1 MIDMD
6 LVNVDFDISKDKEHT
21 TKYLNDL
28 NQQTPFQVLDNTYTE
43 HLRAVLN
50 YGPIL
55 TVREPF
61 TGCEPVITDSRWEG
75 TYLYFTM
82 VYSSEYF
89 NSSGG
94 EGIPYINATD
104 QPNNMG
110 SVVET
115 VTPEGGGYLIVKSI
129 AMYSYPSVKEFTTYA
144 QVSNEDLLILTH
156 LETDFTKE
164 GKPLTIEDL
173 ATRQDLTF
181 VSGSIDN
188 HIRFWVNQP
197 ADRKF
202 AHGFNEILTYG
213 NVPNPVNTLTT
224 AKGESTI
231 EGIRVDDPEFNTKLP
246 MLNVTLKKMML
257 YYPVIQE
264 VSAYEVTASNQVI
277 EPYKITIE
285 PFTFIADNPSLTGGE
300 DEVYILRNVV

>member
-1 MIDMD
+1 MIDID

-61 TGCEPVITDSRWEG
+61 IGCEPVITASRWEG
-75 TYLYFTM
+75 TYLYFT
-82 VYSSEYF
+82 
-89 NSSGG
+89 G
-94 EGIPYINATD
+94 EIMPYINATD
-104 QPNNMG
+104 QPNNIG

-115 VTPEGGGYLIVKSI
+115 FVSEWSGDLVVKSI

-144 QVSNEDLLILTH
+144 QVSNEDLLPLTH
-156 LETDFTKE
+156 LETDFTKD
-164 GKPLTIEDL
+164 GKPLTMEDL
-173 ATRQDLTF
+173 VTRQDLTF

-197 ADRKF
+197 ADMKF
-202 AHGFNEILTYG
+202 AYGFNEILTYG
-213 NVPNPVNTLTT
+213 NVPNPVNTLTAT
-224 AKGESTI
+224 EGEYTI

-246 MLNVTLKKMML
+246 MLNVTLKKRML

-264 VSAYEVTASNQVI
+264 VAVYEVTASNQVT

-285 PFTFIADNPSLTGGE
+285 PYTFAFDNPYLTGGE
-300 DEVYILRNVV
+300 DEVYILRNVA

>member
-1 MIDMD
+1 MIDID

-61 TGCEPVITDSRWEG
+61 IGCEPVITDSRWEG
-75 TYLYFTM
+75 TYLYFTGL
-82 VYSSEYF
+82 YFTGGSSQ
-89 NSSGG
+89 
-94 EGIPYINATD
+94 YINTAD
-104 QPNNMG
+104 LPNNIG

-115 VTPEGGGYLIVKSI
+115 VAPEGSGDWTVKSI

-144 QVSNEDLLILTH
+144 QVSDEYLLPLAH
-156 LETDFTKE
+156 LETDFTKD
-164 GKPLTIEDL
+164 GKPLTMEDL

-197 ADRKF
+197 ADMKF
-202 AHGFNEILTYG
+202 AHGFKEILTYR
-213 NVPNPVNTLTT
+213 NVPNPVNTLTAT
-224 AKGESTI
+224 EGEYTI
-231 EGIRVDDPEFNTKLP
+231 EGIRVDDPELNTKLP
-246 MLNVTLKKMML
+246 MLNLTLKKMML

-264 VSAYEVTASNQVI
+264 VAVYEVTASNQVT

-285 PFTFIADNPSLTGGE
+285 PFVFAFDNPSLTGWE

>member
-1 MIDMD
+1 MIDID

-61 TGCEPVITDSRWEG
+61 IGCEPVITASRWEG
-75 TYLYFTM
+75 TYLYFT
-82 VYSSEYF
+82 
-89 NSSGG
+89 G
-94 EGIPYINATD
+94 ESMPYINATD
-104 QPNNMG
+104 QPNNIG

-115 VTPEGGGYLIVKSI
+115 FVSEWSGDLVVKSI

-144 QVSNEDLLILTH
+144 QVSNKDLLFLTH
-156 LETDFTKE
+156 LETDFTKD
-164 GKPLTIEDL
+164 GKPLTMEDL

-197 ADRKF
+197 ADMKF

-213 NVPNPVNTLTT
+213 NVPNPVNTLTAT
-224 AKGESTI
+224 EGEYTI

-264 VSAYEVTASNQVI
+264 VTVYEVTASNQVT

-285 PFTFIADNPSLTGGE
+285 PFVFAFDNPSLTGGE

>member
-1 MIDMD
+1 MD

-61 TGCEPVITDSRWEG
+61 IGCEPVITDSRWEG
-75 TYLYFTM
+75 TYLYFT
-82 VYSSEYF
+82 
-89 NSSGG
+89 G
-94 EGIPYINATD
+94 ESMPYINATD
-104 QPNNMG
+104 QPNNIG

-115 VTPEGGGYLIVKSI
+115 FVFEGRGDWIVKSI

-144 QVSNEDLLILTH
+144 QVSYEDLLPLTH
-156 LETDFTKE
+156 LETDFTKD

-202 AHGFNEILTYG
+202 GLGYNEILTYG
-213 NVPNPVNTLTT
+213 NVPNPVNRLTAT
-224 AKGESTI
+224 EGEYTI

-264 VSAYEVTASNQVI
+264 VAIYEVTASNQVT

-285 PFTFIADNPSLTGGE
+285 PFVFAFDNHSLTGWE

>member
-1 MIDMD
+1 MIDID

-61 TGCEPVITDSRWEG
+61 IGCEPVITDSRWEG
-75 TYLYFTM
+75 TYLYFT
-82 VYSSEYF
+82 
-89 NSSGG
+89 G
-94 EGIPYINATD
+94 EGIPYINVTN
-104 QPNNMG
+104 QPNNIG

-115 VTPEGGGYLIVKSI
+115 VAPEWGGDLIVKSI
-129 AMYSYPSVKEFTTYA
+129 AMYSYPSVKEFTTYV
-144 QVSNEDLLILTH
+144 QVSDVDLLLFLTH
-156 LETDFTKE
+156 LETDFTKD

-197 ADRKF
+197 TDMKF
-202 AHGFNEILTYG
+202 AHGFNETLTYG
-213 NVPNPVNTLTT
+213 NVPNPVNTLTAT
-224 AKGESTI
+224 KGGYTI

-246 MLNVTLKKMML
+246 MLNVTLKKVVQ
-257 YYPVIQE
+257 YYPVEQE
-264 VSAYEVTASNQVI
+264 VTVYEVTASNQVT

-285 PFTFIADNPSLTGGE
+285 PSASIIYTPLLTSDG

>member
-1 MIDMD
+1 MIDID

-50 YGPIL
+50 YSPIL

-61 TGCEPVITDSRWEG
+61 IGCEPVITDSRWEG
-75 TYLYFTM
+75 TYLYFT
-82 VYSSEYF
+82 
-89 NSSGG
+89 G
-94 EGIPYINATD
+94 EIMPYINATD
-104 QPNNMG
+104 QPNNIG

-115 VTPEGGGYLIVKSI
+115 FVFEGGGDWIVKSI

-144 QVSNEDLLILTH
+144 QVSKEDLLLPLTH
-156 LETDFTKE
+156 LETDFTKD
-164 GKPLTIEDL
+164 GKPLTMEDL
-173 ATRQDLTF
+173 VTRQDLTF

-197 ADRKF
+197 ADMKF
-202 AHGFNEILTYG
+202 AHGFNEVLTYG

-224 AKGESTI
+224 TEGENTI

-264 VSAYEVTASNQVI
+264 VAVYEVTASNQVT

-285 PFTFIADNPSLTGGE
+285 PFVFAFDNHSLTGGE
-300 DEVYILRNVV
+300 DEVYILRNVA

>member
-1 MIDMD
+1 MIDID

-21 TKYLNDL
+21 TKYLNGL

-61 TGCEPVITDSRWEG
+61 MGCEPVITDSRWEG
-75 TYLYFTM
+75 TYLYFT
-82 VYSSEYF
+82 
-89 NSSGG
+89 GQD
-94 EGIPYINATD
+94 IPYINAIN
-104 QPNNMG
+104 QPNNIG

-115 VTPEGGGYLIVKSI
+115 VISEWSGDLVVESI
-129 AMYSYPSVKEFTTYA
+129 AIYSYPSVKEFTTYV
-144 QVSNEDLLILTH
+144 QVSNEDLLFLTN
-156 LETDFTKE
+156 LETDFTKD

-197 ADRKF
+197 ADMKF
-202 AHGFNEILTYG
+202 AHGFNETLTYG
-213 NVPNPVNTLTT
+213 NVPNPVNTLT
-224 AKGESTI
+224 AAEGEYTI

-246 MLNVTLKKMML
+246 MLNVTLKKSML
-257 YYPVIQE
+257 YYPVVQE
-264 VSAYEVTASNQVI
+264 VTVYEVTASNQVT

-285 PFTFIADNPSLTGGE
+285 PFAFAFDNPSLTGGE
-300 DEVYILRNVV
+300 DEVYILRNVA

>member
-1 MIDMD
+1 MIDID

-21 TKYLNDL
+21 TKYLNGL

-61 TGCEPVITDSRWEG
+61 MGCEPVITDSRWEG
-75 TYLYFTM
+75 TYLYFT
-82 VYSSEYF
+82 
-89 NSSGG
+89 GQ
-94 EGIPYINATD
+94 GIPYINATN
-104 QPNNMG
+104 QPNNIG

-115 VTPEGGGYLIVKSI
+115 VISEWSGDLIVKSI
-129 AMYSYPSVKEFTTYA
+129 AIYSYPSVKEFTTYV
-144 QVSNEDLLILTH
+144 QVSDEDLLFLTN
-156 LETDFTKE
+156 LETDFTKD

-197 ADRKF
+197 TDMKF
-202 AHGFNEILTYG
+202 AHGLREILTYG
-213 NVPNPVNTLTT
+213 NVLNPVNTLTAT
-224 AKGESTI
+224 EGECTI

-246 MLNVTLKKMML
+246 MLNVTLKKTML
-257 YYPVIQE
+257 YYPVVQE
-264 VSAYEVTASNQVI
+264 VTAYEVTASNQVT

-285 PFTFIADNPSLTGGE
+285 PFAFAFDNPSLTGGE
-300 DEVYILRNVV
+300 DEVYILRNVA

>member
-61 TGCEPVITDSRWEG
+61 IGCEPVITASRWEG
-75 TYLYFTM
+75 TYLYFTGL
-82 VYSSEYF
+82 YF
-89 NSSGG
+89 TGV
-94 EGIPYINATD
+94 GIPYINATD
-104 QPNNMG
+104 QPNNIG

-115 VTPEGGGYLIVKSI
+115 VTPEGSGDWTVKSI

-144 QVSNEDLLILTH
+144 QVSNEDLLPLTH
-156 LETDFTKE
+156 LETDFTKD
-164 GKPLTIEDL
+164 GKPLTMEDL
-173 ATRQDLTF
+173 VTRQDLTF
-181 VSGSIDN
+181 VSGSINN

-197 ADRKF
+197 ADMKF

-213 NVPNPVNTLTT
+213 NVPNPVNTLTAT
-224 AKGESTI
+224 EGEYTI

-264 VSAYEVTASNQVI
+264 VTVYEVTASNQVT

-285 PFTFIADNPSLTGGE
+285 PFVFAFDNPSLTGGE

>member
-1 MIDMD
+1 MIDID

-61 TGCEPVITDSRWEG
+61 IGCEPVITDSRWEG
-75 TYLYFTM
+75 TYLYFT
-82 VYSSEYF
+82 
-89 NSSGG
+89 G
-94 EGIPYINATD
+94 EIMPYINATD
-104 QPNNMG
+104 QPNNIG

-115 VTPEGGGYLIVKSI
+115 FVFEGGGDWIVKSI

-144 QVSNEDLLILTH
+144 QVSKEDLLLPLTH
-156 LETDFTKE
+156 LETDFTKD

-173 ATRQDLTF
+173 ATRPDLTF

-202 AHGFNEILTYG
+202 GHGYNEILTYG
-213 NVPNPVNTLTT
+213 NVPNPVNTLTAT
-224 AKGESTI
+224 EGEYTI

-264 VSAYEVTASNQVI
+264 VTIYEVTASNQVT

-285 PFTFIADNPSLTGGE
+285 PFVFAFDNHSLTGGE

>member
-1 MIDMD
+1 MD

-61 TGCEPVITDSRWEG
+61 IGCETVITDSRWEG
-75 TYLYFTM
+75 TYLYFT
-82 VYSSEYF
+82 
-89 NSSGG
+89 G
-94 EGIPYINATD
+94 EGIPYINAHD
-104 QPNNMG
+104 QPNNIG
-110 SVVET
+110 SVVKT
-115 VTPEGGGYLIVKSI
+115 VTIEGGGDSIVKSR
-129 AMYSYPSVKEFTTYA
+129 AMYSYPSVKEYTTYA
-144 QVSNEDLLILTH
+144 QVSNEDLLIYFTF
-156 LETDFTKE
+156 LETDFTKD
-164 GKPLTIEDL
+164 GKPLTMEDL
-173 ATRQDLTF
+173 ATRPALTF

-197 ADRKF
+197 ADWKF
-202 AHGFNEILTYG
+202 RLSFTAPGFSEVLEYG
-213 NVPNPVNTLTT
+213 SVPNPVNTLT
-224 AKGESTI
+224 ANEGEYTI

-257 YYPVIQE
+257 YYPVKQE
-264 VSAYEVTASNQVI
+264 VTVYEVTASNQVT

-285 PFTFIADNPSLTGGE
+285 PFTFYFDNPYLTGGE

>member
-1 MIDMD
+1 MD

-61 TGCEPVITDSRWEG
+61 IGCEPVITASRWEG
-75 TYLYFTM
+75 TYLYFT
-82 VYSSEYF
+82 
-89 NSSGG
+89 G
-94 EGIPYINATD
+94 ESMPYINATD
-104 QPNNMG
+104 QPNNIG

-115 VTPEGGGYLIVKSI
+115 ITFEGGGDLYVISI
-129 AMYSYPSVKEFTTYA
+129 AMYSYPSVKEFTTYV
-144 QVSNEDLLILTH
+144 QVSDENSLFLTY
-156 LETDFTKE
+156 LETDFTKD
-164 GKPLTIEDL
+164 GKPLTVEDL

-197 ADRKF
+197 ADMKF

-213 NVPNPVNTLTT
+213 NVPNPVNTLTAT
-224 AKGESTI
+224 EGEYTI

-264 VSAYEVTASNQVI
+264 VAVYEVTASNQVT

-285 PFTFIADNPSLTGGE
+285 PFVFAFDNPSLTGGE

>member
-1 MIDMD
+1 MIDID

-61 TGCEPVITDSRWEG
+61 IGCEPVITASRWEG
-75 TYLYFTM
+75 TYLYFA
-82 VYSSEYF
+82 
-89 NSSGG
+89 GG
-94 EGIPYINATD
+94 SMPYIDATD
-104 QPNNMG
+104 QPNNIG

-115 VTPEGGGYLIVKSI
+115 FVPEFPEWGGGLIVKSI
-129 AMYSYPSVKEFTTYA
+129 AMYSYPSVKEFTTYV
-144 QVSNEDLLILTH
+144 QVSDEDLLPLTD
-156 LETDFTKE
+156 LETDFTKD
-164 GKPLTIEDL
+164 GKPLTMEDL
-173 ATRQDLTF
+173 VTRQDLTF

-197 ADRKF
+197 ADMKF
-202 AHGFNEILTYG
+202 GWAKETFTYG

-224 AKGESTI
+224 TEGEYTI

-246 MLNVTLKKMML
+246 MLNVTLKKIML
-257 YYPVIQE
+257 YYPVEQE
-264 VSAYEVTASNQVI
+264 VAVYEVTASNQVT

-285 PFTFIADNPSLTGGE
+285 PFVFAFDNPSLTGGE

>member
-1 MIDMD
+1 MIDID
-6 LVNVDFDISKDKEHT
+6 LVNVDFDIYKDKEHT
-21 TKYLNDL
+21 TKYLNGL

-61 TGCEPVITDSRWEG
+61 MGCEPVITASRWEG
-75 TYLYFTM
+75 TYLYL
-82 VYSSEYF
+82 YST
-89 NSSGG
+89 GQD
-94 EGIPYINATD
+94 IPYINAIN
-104 QPNNMG
+104 QPNNIG

-115 VTPEGGGYLIVKSI
+115 VISEWSGDLVVKSI
-129 AMYSYPSVKEFTTYA
+129 AIYSYPSVKEFTTYA
-144 QVSNEDLLILTH
+144 QVSNKELLLLPH
-156 LETDFTKE
+156 LETDFTKD

-197 ADRKF
+197 ADKKF

-213 NVPNPVNTLTT
+213 NVPNPVNTLT
-224 AKGESTI
+224 AAEGEYTI

-246 MLNVTLKKMML
+246 MLNVTLKKTML
-257 YYPVIQE
+257 YYPVVQE
-264 VSAYEVTASNQVI
+264 VTVYEVTASNQVT

-285 PFTFIADNPSLTGGE
+285 PFAFAFDNPSLTGGE

>member
-1 MIDMD
+1 MIDID

-21 TKYLNDL
+21 TKYLDDL

-61 TGCEPVITDSRWEG
+61 MGCEPVITASRWEG
-75 TYLYFTM
+75 TYLYL
-82 VYSSEYF
+82 YST
-89 NSSGG
+89 GQ
-94 EGIPYINATD
+94 GIPYINATN
-104 QPNNMG
+104 QPNNIG

-115 VTPEGGGYLIVKSI
+115 VISEWSGDLIVKSI
-129 AMYSYPSVKEFTTYA
+129 AIYSYPSVKEFTTHV
-144 QVSNEDLLILTH
+144 QVSDENLLFLTN
-156 LETDFTKE
+156 LETDFTKD

-197 ADRKF
+197 TDMKF
-202 AHGFNEILTYG
+202 AHGLREILTYG
-213 NVPNPVNTLTT
+213 NVPNPVNTIT
-224 AKGESTI
+224 AAEGERTI

-246 MLNVTLKKMML
+246 MLNVTLKKSML
-257 YYPVIQE
+257 YYPVVQE
-264 VSAYEVTASNQVI
+264 VTVYEVTASNQVT

-285 PFTFIADNPSLTGGE
+285 PFAFAFDNPSLTGGE
-300 DEVYILRNVV
+300 DEVYILRNVA

>member
-1 MIDMD
+1 MIDID

-61 TGCEPVITDSRWEG
+61 IGCEPVITDSRWEG
-75 TYLYFTM
+75 TYLYFTGL
-82 VYSSEYF
+82 YF
-89 NSSGG
+89 TGVS
-94 EGIPYINATD
+94 IPYINATD
-104 QPNNMG
+104 LPNNIG

-115 VTPEGGGYLIVKSI
+115 DASEGGSDLIVKSI

-144 QVSNEDLLILTH
+144 QVSNEDLLPLTH
-156 LETDFTKE
+156 LETDFTKD
-164 GKPLTIEDL
+164 GKPLTMEDL

-197 ADRKF
+197 ADMKF
-202 AHGFNEILTYG
+202 AHGLKEILTYG
-213 NVPNPVNTLTT
+213 NVPNPVNTLTAT
-224 AKGESTI
+224 EGEYTI

-264 VSAYEVTASNQVI
+264 VTVYEVTASNQVT

-285 PFTFIADNPSLTGGE
+285 PSTFYFDNHSLTGWE

>member
-1 MIDMD
+1 MD

-61 TGCEPVITDSRWEG
+61 VGCEPVITDSRWEG
-75 TYLYFTM
+75 TYLYFT
-82 VYSSEYF
+82 YLYF
-89 NSSGG
+89 TVESMSF
-94 EGIPYINATD
+94 INATN
-104 QPNNMG
+104 QPNNIG

-115 VTPEGGGYLIVKSI
+115 VFPEGGGDFVVKSI

-144 QVSNEDLLILTH
+144 QVSNMDLFPLAH
-156 LETDFTKE
+156 LETDFTKD
-164 GKPLTIEDL
+164 GKPLTMEDL

-197 ADRKF
+197 TDMKF
-202 AHGFNEILTYG
+202 AHGFREALTYG

-224 AKGESTI
+224 TEGECTI

-246 MLNVTLKKMML
+246 MLNVTLKKMMQ
-257 YYPVIQE
+257 YYPVKQE
-264 VSAYEVTASNQVI
+264 VTVYEVTASNQVT

-285 PFTFIADNPSLTGGE
+285 PFVFGFDNPSLTGGE

>member
-1 MIDMD
+1 MIDID

-61 TGCEPVITDSRWEG
+61 IGCEPVITDSRWEG
-75 TYLYFTM
+75 TYLYFT
-82 VYSSEYF
+82 
-89 NSSGG
+89 G
-94 EGIPYINATD
+94 ESMPYINATD
-104 QPNNMG
+104 QPNNIG

-115 VTPEGGGYLIVKSI
+115 FVFEGRGDWIVKSI

-144 QVSNEDLLILTH
+144 QVSYEDLLPLTH
-156 LETDFTKE
+156 LETDFTKD
-164 GKPLTIEDL
+164 GKPLTMEDL

-197 ADRKF
+197 ADMKF
-202 AHGFNEILTYG
+202 AHGLKEILTYG
-213 NVPNPVNTLTT
+213 NVPNPVNTLTAT
-224 AKGESTI
+224 EGEYTI

-264 VSAYEVTASNQVI
+264 VTVYEVTASNQVT

-285 PFTFIADNPSLTGGE
+285 PSTFYFDNHSLTGWE

>member
-1 MIDMD
+1 MIDID

-61 TGCEPVITDSRWEG
+61 IGCEPVITASRWEG
-75 TYLYFTM
+75 TYLYFTDL
-82 VYSSEYF
+82 YF
-89 NSSGG
+89 TGVS
-94 EGIPYINATD
+94 IPYINATD
-104 QPNNMG
+104 QPNNIG

-115 VTPEGGGYLIVKSI
+115 VAPEGGGDWTVKSI

-144 QVSNEDLLILTH
+144 QVSNKDLLSLTH
-156 LETDFTKE
+156 LETDFTKD
-164 GKPLTIEDL
+164 GKPLTLEDL

-197 ADRKF
+197 TAMKF
-202 AHGFNEILTYG
+202 AHGRKEILTYG
-213 NVPNPVNTLTT
+213 NVPNPVNTLTAT
-224 AKGESTI
+224 EGEYTI

-257 YYPVIQE
+257 YYPVEQE
-264 VSAYEVTASNQVI
+264 VTGYEVTASNQVT

-285 PFTFIADNPSLTGGE
+285 PFAFAFDNPSLTGME

>member
-1 MIDMD
+1 MIDID

-61 TGCEPVITDSRWEG
+61 IGCEPVITASRWEG
-75 TYLYFTM
+75 TYLYFTGL
-82 VYSSEYF
+82 YF
-89 NSSGG
+89 TGVSM
-94 EGIPYINATD
+94 PYINATD
-104 QPNNMG
+104 QPNNIG
-110 SVVET
+110 SVAET
-115 VTPEGGGYLIVKSI
+115 VTLECCGDLIVKSI
-129 AMYSYPSVKEFTTYA
+129 AMYSYPSVKELTTYV
-144 QVSNEDLLILTH
+144 QVSNKDLLLFLTH
-156 LETDFTKE
+156 LETDFTKD
-164 GKPLTIEDL
+164 GKPLTMEDL

-197 ADRKF
+197 ADMKF
-202 AHGFNEILTYG
+202 AHGFTEILTYG
-213 NVPNPVNTLTT
+213 NVPNPVNTLTAT
-224 AKGESTI
+224 EGEYTI

-264 VSAYEVTASNQVI
+264 VTVYEVTASNQVT

-285 PFTFIADNPSLTGGE
+285 PSTFAFDNPSLTGWE

>member
-1 MIDMD
+1 MIDID

-21 TKYLNDL
+21 TKYLDDL

-50 YGPIL
+50 YSPIL

-61 TGCEPVITDSRWEG
+61 IGCEPVITDSRWEG
-75 TYLYFTM
+75 TYLYFT
-82 VYSSEYF
+82 
-89 NSSGG
+89 G
-94 EGIPYINATD
+94 ESIPYINATD
-104 QPNNMG
+104 QPNNIG

-115 VTPEGGGYLIVKSI
+115 VTPEGGGDLIVKSI
-129 AMYSYPSVKEFTTYA
+129 AMYSYPSVKEFTTYV
-144 QVSNEDLLILTH
+144 QVSNKDTLFLTH

-164 GKPLTIEDL
+164 GKPLTMEDL

-197 ADRKF
+197 SGMKF
-202 AHGFNEILTYG
+202 AHGFHETLTYG
-213 NVPNPVNTLTT
+213 NVPNPVNTLTST
-224 AKGESTI
+224 EGEYTI
-231 EGIRVDDPEFNTKLP
+231 NGIRVDDPEFNTKLP
-246 MLNVTLKKMML
+246 MLNVTLKTIIY
-257 YYPVIQE
+257 YYPKRQE
-264 VSAYEVTASNQVI
+264 VPAYEVTASNQVT

-285 PFTFIADNPSLTGGE
+285 PFAFAFDNPSLTGGE

>member
-1 MIDMD
+1 MIDID

-50 YGPIL
+50 YSPLL

-61 TGCEPVITDSRWEG
+61 IGCEPVITDSRWEG
-75 TYLYFTM
+75 TYLYFT
-82 VYSSEYF
+82 
-89 NSSGG
+89 G
-94 EGIPYINATD
+94 EIMPYINATD
-104 QPNNMG
+104 QPNNIG

-115 VTPEGGGYLIVKSI
+115 FVFEGGGDWIVKSI

-144 QVSNEDLLILTH
+144 QVSKEDLLLPLTH
-156 LETDFTKE
+156 LETDFTKD

-173 ATRQDLTF
+173 ATRPDLTF

-202 AHGFNEILTYG
+202 RHGFYEILTYG

-224 AKGESTI
+224 TEGENTI

-246 MLNVTLKKMML
+246 MLNVTLKKMIH
-257 YYPVIQE
+257 YYPVKQE
-264 VSAYEVTASNQVI
+264 VTVYVVTASNQVT

-285 PFTFIADNPSLTGGE
+285 PFVFAFDNHSLTGGE
-300 DEVYILRNVV
+300 DEVYILRNVA

>member
-1 MIDMD
+1 MIDID

-50 YGPIL
+50 YGPVL

-61 TGCEPVITDSRWEG
+61 IGCEPVITASRWEG
-75 TYLYFTM
+75 TYLYLTGL
-82 VYSSEYF
+82 S
-89 NSSGG
+89 
-94 EGIPYINATD
+94 IPYINTTD
-104 QPNNMG
+104 LPNNIG

-115 VTPEGGGYLIVKSI
+115 VTPEGGGDTTVKSI

-144 QVSNEDLLILTH
+144 QVSNKDLLPLTH
-156 LETDFTKE
+156 LETDFTKD
-164 GKPLTIEDL
+164 GKPLTLEDL

-188 HIRFWVNQP
+188 HIRFWVNLP
-197 ADRKF
+197 TDMKF
-202 AHGFNEILTYG
+202 AYVFGIETFTYG
-213 NVPNPVNTLTT
+213 NVPNPVNTLTAT
-224 AKGESTI
+224 EGEHTI

-246 MLNVTLKKMML
+246 MLNVTLKKMMQ
-257 YYPVIQE
+257 YYPVVQE
-264 VSAYEVTASNQVI
+264 VTVYEVTASNQVT
-277 EPYKITIE
+277 EPYKITVE
-285 PFTFIADNPSLTGGE
+285 PRAFDFDNHFLTGWE

>member
-61 TGCEPVITDSRWEG
+61 IGCEPVITDSRWEG
-75 TYLYFTM
+75 TYLYFTT
-82 VYSSEYF
+82 
-89 NSSGG
+89 G
-94 EGIPYINATD
+94 ESTLYINTTD
-104 QPNNMG
+104 QPNNIG

-115 VTPEGGGYLIVKSI
+115 FAPEWGGEVIVKSI

-144 QVSNEDLLILTH
+144 QVSNKDLLFLTD
-156 LETDFTKE
+156 LETDFTKD
-164 GKPLTIEDL
+164 GKPLTMEDL

-197 ADRKF
+197 ADMKF
-202 AHGFNEILTYG
+202 AHGFREILTYG
-213 NVPNPVNTLTT
+213 NVPNPVNTLT
-224 AKGESTI
+224 AIKGEYTI

-264 VSAYEVTASNQVI
+264 VTVYEVTASNQVT

-285 PFTFIADNPSLTGGE
+285 PFTFAFDNPSLTGGE

>member
-1 MIDMD
+1 MIDID

-21 TKYLNDL
+21 TKYL

-50 YGPIL
+50 YGPTL

-61 TGCEPVITDSRWEG
+61 IGCEPVITASRWEG
-75 TYLYFTM
+75 TYLYFTGL
-82 VYSSEYF
+82 YF
-89 NSSGG
+89 TGVS
-94 EGIPYINATD
+94 IPYINATD
-104 QPNNMG
+104 LPNNIG

-115 VTPEGGGYLIVKSI
+115 DAPEGGGDWTVKSI

-144 QVSNEDLLILTH
+144 QVSNEDLLPLTH
-156 LETDFTKE
+156 LETDFTKD
-164 GKPLTIEDL
+164 GKPLTMEDL

-197 ADRKF
+197 TDRKF
-202 AHGFNEILTYG
+202 MGFVHRGKEVFTYG
-213 NVPNPVNTLTT
+213 NVPNPVNTLTAT
-224 AKGESTI
+224 EGEYTI

-264 VSAYEVTASNQVI
+264 VAVYEVTASNQVT

-285 PFTFIADNPSLTGGE
+285 PFVFAFDNPSLTGWE

>member
-1 MIDMD
+1 MIDID

-61 TGCEPVITDSRWEG
+61 IGCEPVITASRWEG
-75 TYLYFTM
+75 TYLYFT
-82 VYSSEYF
+82 
-89 NSSGG
+89 G
-94 EGIPYINATD
+94 ESITYINATD
-104 QPNNMG
+104 LPNNIG

-115 VTPEGGGYLIVKSI
+115 VTPEWSGDLIVKSI

-144 QVSNEDLLILTH
+144 QVSSKDLLPLTH
-156 LETDFTKE
+156 LETDFTKD

-197 ADRKF
+197 ADMKF

-213 NVPNPVNTLTT
+213 NVPNPVNTLTAT
-224 AKGESTI
+224 EGEYTI

-264 VSAYEVTASNQVI
+264 VAVYEVTASNQVT

-285 PFTFIADNPSLTGGE
+285 PFVFAFDNPSLTGWE

>member
-1 MIDMD
+1 MIDID

-61 TGCEPVITDSRWEG
+61 IGCEPVITASRWEG
-75 TYLYFTM
+75 TYLYFT
-82 VYSSEYF
+82 
-89 NSSGG
+89 G
-94 EGIPYINATD
+94 ESILYINATD
-104 QPNNMG
+104 LPNNIG

-115 VTPEGGGYLIVKSI
+115 LVPEGGGDLVVKSI

-144 QVSNEDLLILTH
+144 QVSNKELIFLTH
-156 LETDFTKE
+156 LETDFTKD
-164 GKPLTIEDL
+164 GKPLTMEDL

-197 ADRKF
+197 ADMKF
-202 AHGFNEILTYG
+202 AHGYYKDILTYG
-213 NVPNPVNTLTT
+213 NVPNPVNTLTAT
-224 AKGESTI
+224 EGESTI

-264 VSAYEVTASNQVI
+264 VAVYEVTASNQVT

-285 PFTFIADNPSLTGGE
+285 PFAFAFDNPSLTGGE

>member
-1 MIDMD
+1 MIDID

-21 TKYLNDL
+21 TEYLNDL

-61 TGCEPVITDSRWEG
+61 IGCEPVITASRWEG
-75 TYLYFTM
+75 TYLYFT
-82 VYSSEYF
+82 
-89 NSSGG
+89 G
-94 EGIPYINATD
+94 EIMPYINATD
-104 QPNNMG
+104 QPNNIG

-115 VTPEGGGYLIVKSI
+115 FVFEGGGDWIVKSI

-144 QVSNEDLLILTH
+144 QVSTKDLLPLTD
-156 LETDFTKE
+156 LETDFTKD
-164 GKPLTIEDL
+164 GKPLTMEDL

-197 ADRKF
+197 AGRKF
-202 AHGFNEILTYG
+202 GHGYNEILTYG
-213 NVPNPVNTLTT
+213 NVPNPVNTLTAT
-224 AKGESTI
+224 EGEYTI

-246 MLNVTLKKMML
+246 MLNVTLKKMMQ

-264 VSAYEVTASNQVI
+264 VTVYEVTASNQVT

-285 PFTFIADNPSLTGGE
+285 PFVFAFDNHSLTGWE

>member
-1 MIDMD
+1 MIDID

-21 TKYLNDL
+21 TKYL

-50 YGPIL
+50 YGPVL

-61 TGCEPVITDSRWEG
+61 MGCEPVITDSRWEG
-75 TYLYFTM
+75 TYLYFT
-82 VYSSEYF
+82 
-89 NSSGG
+89 G
-94 EGIPYINATD
+94 ESIPHMNATN
-104 QPNNMG
+104 QPNNIG

-115 VTPEGGGYLIVKSI
+115 VISEWSGDLVVKSI
-129 AMYSYPSVKEFTTYA
+129 AIYSYPSVKEFTTYV
-144 QVSNEDLLILTH
+144 QVSDEDLLFLTN
-156 LETDFTKE
+156 LETDFTKD

-197 ADRKF
+197 ADMKF
-202 AHGFNEILTYG
+202 AHGFNETLTYG
-213 NVPNPVNTLTT
+213 NVPNPVNTLT
-224 AKGESTI
+224 AAEGEYTI

-246 MLNVTLKKMML
+246 MLNVTLKKSML
-257 YYPVIQE
+257 YYPVVQE
-264 VSAYEVTASNQVI
+264 VTVYEVTASNQVT

-285 PFTFIADNPSLTGGE
+285 PFAFAFDNPSLTGGE

>member
-1 MIDMD
+1 MD

-21 TKYLNDL
+21 TKYLNGL

-61 TGCEPVITDSRWEG
+61 MGCEPVITASRWEG
-75 TYLYFTM
+75 TYLYFA
-82 VYSSEYF
+82 
-89 NSSGG
+89 G
-94 EGIPYINATD
+94 ENISYINATD
-104 QPNNMG
+104 LPNNIG

-115 VTPEGGGYLIVKSI
+115 DTPEWSGDLIVKSI

-144 QVSNEDLLILTH
+144 QGSNEGLLLTH
-156 LETDFTKE
+156 LETDFTKD
-164 GKPLTIEDL
+164 GKPLTMEDL
-173 ATRQDLTF
+173 TTRQDLTF

-197 ADRKF
+197 ADMKF
-202 AHGFNEILTYG
+202 AYDYQVSSEILTYG
-213 NVPNPVNTLTT
+213 NVPNPVNTLTAT
-224 AKGESTI
+224 EGEYTI

-246 MLNVTLKKMML
+246 MLNVTLKKTMQ

-264 VSAYEVTASNQVI
+264 VTVYEVTASNQVI
-277 EPYKITIE
+277 EPYKITIK
-285 PFTFIADNPSLTGGE
+285 PLAFDFDNPYANGWV

>member
-1 MIDMD
+1 MIDID

-55 TVREPF
+55 TVRELF
-61 TGCEPVITDSRWEG
+61 IGCEPVITDSRWEG
-75 TYLYFTM
+75 TYLYFT
-82 VYSSEYF
+82 
-89 NSSGG
+89 G
-94 EGIPYINATD
+94 ESMPYISTTD
-104 QPNNMG
+104 LPNNIG

-115 VTPEGGGYLIVKSI
+115 VTPEGGGDSIVKSI

-144 QVSNEDLLILTH
+144 QVSSKDLLPLTH
-156 LETDFTKE
+156 LETDFTKD
-164 GKPLTIEDL
+164 GKPLTMEDL
-173 ATRQDLTF
+173 VTRQDLTF

-197 ADRKF
+197 TGRKF
-202 AHGFNEILTYG
+202 AHGFGESFTYG
-213 NVPNPVNTLTT
+213 NVPNPVNTLT
-224 AKGESTI
+224 AIEGKYTI

-246 MLNVTLKKMML
+246 MLNVTLKKRMQ
-257 YYPVIQE
+257 YYPVKQE
-264 VSAYEVTASNQVI
+264 VTVYEVTASNQVT

-285 PFTFIADNPSLTGGE
+285 PFTFAFDNPSLTGGE

>member
-1 MIDMD
+1 MIDID

-61 TGCEPVITDSRWEG
+61 MGCEPVITDSRWEG
-75 TYLYFTM
+75 TYLYFTGW
-82 VYSSEYF
+82 
-89 NSSGG
+89 N
-94 EGIPYINATD
+94 IPYKRVTD
-104 QPNNMG
+104 QPNNIG
-110 SVVET
+110 SVVGT
-115 VTPEGGGYLIVKSI
+115 VTPEGGGDLMVKSV
-129 AMYSYPSVKEFTTYA
+129 AMYSYPSVKEFTTYI
-144 QVSNEDLLILTH
+144 QVSNDDPIFFTD
-156 LETDFTKE
+156 LETDFTKD
-164 GKPLTIEDL
+164 GKPLTMEDL
-173 ATRQDLTF
+173 ATGQDLTF

-197 ADRKF
+197 ADMKF
-202 AHGFNEILTYG
+202 AHGFDEILTYG
-213 NVPNPVNTLTT
+213 NVPCPVNTLTT
-224 AKGESTI
+224 GVGERTI

-257 YYPVIQE
+257 YYPVKKE
-264 VSAYEVTASNQVI
+264 VSVYEVTASNLVT

-285 PFTFIADNPSLTGGE
+285 PYTFDSDNPSRTGKE

>member
-50 YGPIL
+50 YGPVL

-61 TGCEPVITDSRWEG
+61 MGCEPVITASRWEG
-75 TYLYFTM
+75 TYLYFI
-82 VYSSEYF
+82 
-89 NSSGG
+89 G
-94 EGIPYINATD
+94 ENISYIYINPTD
-104 QPNNMG
+104 LPSNIG

-115 VTPEGGGYLIVKSI
+115 DTPEWSGVLIVKSM
-129 AMYSYPSVKEFTTYA
+129 AMYSYPSVKEFTTYV
-144 QVSNEDLLILTH
+144 QVSGEGLLLTH
-156 LETDFTKE
+156 LETDFTKD
-164 GKPLTIEDL
+164 GKPLTEEDL
-173 ATRQDLTF
+173 ATGQDLTF
-181 VSGSIDN
+181 VSGNIDN

-197 ADRKF
+197 AEMKF
-202 AHGFNEILTYG
+202 AHGLREILTYG
-213 NVPNPVNTLTT
+213 NVPNPVNTLT
-224 AKGESTI
+224 AAEGEYTI

-246 MLNVTLKKMML
+246 MLNVTLKKGML
-257 YYPVIQE
+257 YYPVVQE
-264 VSAYEVTASNQVI
+264 VAVYEVTASNQVT
-277 EPYKITIE
+277 EPYKITIG
-285 PFTFIADNPSLTGGE
+285 PFAFAFDNPSITGRV

>member
-1 MIDMD
+1 MIDID

-61 TGCEPVITDSRWEG
+61 IGCEPVITDSRWEG
-75 TYLYFTM
+75 TYLYFTGL
-82 VYSSEYF
+82 YF
-89 NSSGG
+89 TGVS
-94 EGIPYINATD
+94 IPYINATD
-104 QPNNMG
+104 LPNNIG
-110 SVVET
+110 SVVEA
-115 VTPEGGGYLIVKSI
+115 VVPEGGGDRTVKSI

-144 QVSNEDLLILTH
+144 QVSNEDLLPLTH
-156 LETDFTKE
+156 LETDFTKD
-164 GKPLTIEDL
+164 GKPLTMEDL

-197 ADRKF
+197 ADMKF

-213 NVPNPVNTLTT
+213 NVPNPVNTLTAT
-224 AKGESTI
+224 EGEYTI

-264 VSAYEVTASNQVI
+264 VAVYEVTASNQVT

-285 PFTFIADNPSLTGGE
+285 PFVFAFDNPSLTGWE

>member
-61 TGCEPVITDSRWEG
+61 IGCEPVITDSRWEG
-75 TYLYFTM
+75 TYLYFT
-82 VYSSEYF
+82 
-89 NSSGG
+89 G
-94 EGIPYINATD
+94 ESMPYINATD
-104 QPNNMG
+104 QPNNIG

-115 VTPEGGGYLIVKSI
+115 FVFEGRGDWIVKSI

-144 QVSNEDLLILTH
+144 QVSYEDLLPLTH
-156 LETDFTKE
+156 LETDFTKD

-202 AHGFNEILTYG
+202 GLGYNEILTYG
-213 NVPNPVNTLTT
+213 NVPNPVNRLTAT
-224 AKGESTI
+224 EGEYTI

-264 VSAYEVTASNQVI
+264 VAIYEVTASNQVT

-285 PFTFIADNPSLTGGE
+285 PFVFAFDNHSLTGWE

>member
-1 MIDMD
+1 MIDID

-61 TGCEPVITDSRWEG
+61 IGCEPVITASRWEG
-75 TYLYFTM
+75 TYLYFT
-82 VYSSEYF
+82 
-89 NSSGG
+89 G
-94 EGIPYINATD
+94 ESILYINATD
-104 QPNNMG
+104 LPNNIG

-115 VTPEGGGYLIVKSI
+115 LVPEGGGDLVVKSI

-144 QVSNEDLLILTH
+144 QVSNKELIFLTH
-156 LETDFTKE
+156 LETDFTKD
-164 GKPLTIEDL
+164 GKPLTMEDL

-197 ADRKF
+197 AGMKF
-202 AHGFNEILTYG
+202 AHGYYKDILTYG
-213 NVPNPVNTLTT
+213 NVPNPVNTLTAT
-224 AKGESTI
+224 EGESTI

-246 MLNVTLKKMML
+246 MLNVTLKKIML

-264 VSAYEVTASNQVI
+264 VAVYEVTASNQVT
-277 EPYKITIE
+277 EPYKITVE
-285 PFTFIADNPSLTGGE
+285 PFTFAFDNPSLTGGE
-300 DEVYILRNVV
+300 DEVYILRNVA

>member
-1 MIDMD
+1 MIDID

-21 TKYLNDL
+21 TKYLNGL

-50 YGPIL
+50 YGPVL

-61 TGCEPVITDSRWEG
+61 MGCEPVITDSRWEG
-75 TYLYFTM
+75 TYLYFT
-82 VYSSEYF
+82 
-89 NSSGG
+89 GQD
-94 EGIPYINATD
+94 IPYINAIN
-104 QPNNMG
+104 QPNNIG

-115 VTPEGGGYLIVKSI
+115 VISEWSGDLVVESI
-129 AMYSYPSVKEFTTYA
+129 AIYSYPSVKEFTTYV
-144 QVSNEDLLILTH
+144 QVSNEDLLFLTN
-156 LETDFTKE
+156 LETDFTKD

-197 ADRKF
+197 TDMKF
-202 AHGFNEILTYG
+202 AHGLREILTYG
-213 NVPNPVNTLTT
+213 NVLNPVNTLTAT
-224 AKGESTI
+224 EGECTI

-246 MLNVTLKKMML
+246 MLNVTLKKSML
-257 YYPVIQE
+257 YYPVVQE
-264 VSAYEVTASNQVI
+264 VTVYEVTASNQVT

-285 PFTFIADNPSLTGGE
+285 PFAFAFDNPSLTGGE
-300 DEVYILRNVV
+300 DEVYILRNVA